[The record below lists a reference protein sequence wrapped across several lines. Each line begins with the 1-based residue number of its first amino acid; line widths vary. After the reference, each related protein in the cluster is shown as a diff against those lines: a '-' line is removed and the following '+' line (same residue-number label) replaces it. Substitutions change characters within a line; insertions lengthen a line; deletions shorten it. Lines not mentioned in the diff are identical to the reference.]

1 LYDYRKETIKL
12 LFQRI
17 IQALGLND
25 CQVKGEG
32 RNGAFVL
39 ANVWLYQICYL
50 TDYRQVKPP
59 ACIKDHLDCA
69 RWRIPSG

>member
-1 LYDYRKETIKL
+1 LCDYRKETIEP

-25 CQVKGEG
+25 CQVKGDG

-39 ANVWLYQICYL
+39 TSVWLYQIRYL
-50 TDYRQVKPP
+50 TNYREVKPL
-59 ACIKDHLDCA
+59 ACVKDHLD
-69 RWRIPSG
+69 